1 MTSRKY
7 PTRPWVSAHAII
19 FNKKQEILLTKRA
32 ASPKKNF
39 WFPPGGVIDL
49 GETVISGLKREI
61 MEETNIRVTN
71 FHFNDYIDG
80 ITYNKEGRI
89 LYHFIVFIFTSNYL
103 DGEVEAKDDAL
114 EAKWFSIEDI
124 ISKIVLVTDEFIQI
138 TNRLANNTTLS

>member
-7 PTRPWVSAHAII
+7 PTRPWVSVHTII

-32 ASPKKNF
+32 ASPNKNF

-80 ITYNKEGRI
+80 LTYDKEGRI
-89 LYHFIVFIFTSNYL
+89 LYHFIVFIFTANYL

-124 ISKIVLVTDEFIQI
+124 ISKKVLVTDEFIKI